1 MLLKTVV
8 VYIFSTRSL
17 KDKLKMNIQTDKII
31 LLVGLMGSGK
41 TSVGKRLAQ
50 KLNLPFV
57 DGDQEIER
65 AAGLNLVDLLKC
77 IGLEEYRAGEA
88 RVMKRLLCGQSCVLA
103 SGGGSFVCEQTRNLA
118 HQKAITIWLKADVD
132 VLYSRTAGRQRR
144 PFLQGDSSDLK
155 EKIENYVKDE
165 YPYYSKADIVVETR
179 EEPVAD
185 TVNRVIKS
193 IESFLLNNQN

>member
-50 KLNLPFV
+50 KLDLPFI
-57 DGDQEIER
+57 DGDQEIEK

-88 RVMKRLLCGQSCVLA
+88 RVMKRLLCGTPCVLA
-103 SGGGSFVCEQTRNLA
+103 SGGGSFVCEQTRCLA
-118 HQKAITIWLKADVD
+118 HQKAITVWLKADVD

-144 PFLQGDSSDLK
+144 PLLQGDDSDLK
-155 EKIENYVKDE
+155 KKIENYVNDE
-165 YPYYSKADIVVETR
+165 YPYYSEADIVVETR

-193 IESFLLNNQN
+193 IESFLANN